1 MSGLTS
7 FALALTAARALR
19 NRTWAQTRVYIEPTT
34 PIKIEEPTICIYV
47 GHGRSEIE
55 TRELMSVSK
64 MRVRFEM
71 FLPSSVDTLTVGNHT
86 AQFDVSKSVTAPFA
100 IFWRQC
106 EMALQAGDDVWANLW
121 RAFVLRMS
129 SMDTTSDLFENEKG
143 ARIPARFIEI
153 TLDPLNEPRVGLPPD
168 GAWVDLLAAM
178 RAEGPELSA
187 VADLIETQ
195 FVGDALVSDWRA
207 DFTLLGLSP
216 SMGAALGL
224 ALDGDIDN
232 DPSAPAVVEVPAD
245 PDYS

>member
-71 FLPSSVDTLTVGNHT
+71 FLPSSVDTLTVGDQT
-86 AQFDVSKSVTAPFA
+86 ARLDVSKSVTAPFA

-106 EMALQAGDDVWANLW
+106 EMALQAGDDVWSNLW
-121 RAFVLRMS
+121 RSFVLRMS

-153 TLDPLNEPRVGLPPD
+153 TLDPLNEPRVGIPPD
-168 GAWVDLLAAM
+168 GAWADLLAAM
-178 RAEGPELSA
+178 RAEGPELTA

-195 FVGDALVSDWRA
+195 FVGDGLLPDWRA

-216 SMGAALGL
+216 SVGRSLGL
-224 ALDGDIDN
+224 APEGDMPVTGYVPIVD
-232 DPSAPAVVEVPAD
+232 SPAD
-245 PDYS
+245 PEWS